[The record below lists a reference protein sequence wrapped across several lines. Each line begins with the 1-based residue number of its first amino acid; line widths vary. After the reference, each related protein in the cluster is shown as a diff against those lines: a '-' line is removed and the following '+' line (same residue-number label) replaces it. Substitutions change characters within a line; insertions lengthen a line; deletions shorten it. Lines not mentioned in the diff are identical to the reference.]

1 MSDEQEAVEELLEHI
16 VGRMIVDAGIEDDEF
31 VIVLDDDT
39 KVVLFSDED
48 LQLYYEYGEPL
59 DNLH

>member
-1 MSDEQEAVEELLEHI
+1 MSEQEQVEALLESM
-16 VGRMIVDAGIEDDEF
+16 VGKVIIDAGIEDDEF
-31 VIVLDDDT
+31 IIVLDDNT